1 VLRASGKNSTQGK
14 IFDAKLDPVLTRGG
28 NENLT
33 VRGTCSR
40 AGLNWKTI
48 RLSLI
53 DARTED
59 TGSGAWT
66 EDRAGKSF
74 DTGLA
79 QGNQVQKMN
88 LREETKG
95 LRKTKNPLARV
106 ENRQRKKIYRRSN
119 CRPRVLAASRNR
131 CRKSRAEGTKTEDLQ
146 LKRSIERNRCPVP
159 RSSTTGQ
166 KVEQHQTKMQ
176 NITFN

>member
-1 VLRASGKNSTQGK
+1 MKTVVEELLTPERKERKIPGCTFAHDKEKSSGNRALRSSGKNSTQGK

-79 QGNQVQKMN
+79 QGNQVQK
-88 LREETKG
+88 
-95 LRKTKNPLARV
+95 
-106 ENRQRKKIYRRSN
+106 
-119 CRPRVLAASRNR
+119 
-131 CRKSRAEGTKTEDLQ
+131 
-146 LKRSIERNRCPVP
+146 
-159 RSSTTGQ
+159 
-166 KVEQHQTKMQ
+166 
-176 NITFN
+176 